1 LEQGTNLSAQN
12 IARLLVLASEHS
24 TCTAQCG
31 EGTTPPLLRL
41 LPCLQDKVQDIISGQ
56 LDDIDQ
62 KAVQDELRMLEEMAA
77 AEEAAEL
84 PSPPTS
90 EEQQKQKAAA
100 EAAAAAAA
108 EPAEAAAEL
117 EELPSVPQT
126 KVSFKQH
133 SSQ

>member
-1 LEQGTNLSAQN
+1 
-12 IARLLVLASEHS
+12 
-24 TCTAQCG
+24 
-31 EGTTPPLLRL
+31 
-41 LPCLQDKVQDIISGQ
+41 LQDKVQDIISGQ

-90 EEQQKQKAAA
+90 KEQQRQKAAA

-108 EPAEAAAEL
+108 AEPAAEPAAEAEL

-126 KVSFKQH
+126 KVSRAKLNKH
-133 SSQ
+133 VKESSAACMHCEVPLQACVP